1 MDKIVSGLTCA
12 AMASMTIDCG
22 ILGLKLLNGNKNILT
37 DSYIALACL
46 VVIAVCAVY
55 KVFHSRC
62 PHCGNPMMAGG
73 KYCSHCGQKFG
84 GEG

>member
-1 MDKIVSGLTCA
+1 MNKIVSGLTCA
-12 AMASMTIDCG
+12 AMVSMTVDCG

-37 DSYIALACL
+37 DSCVALACL
-46 VVIAVCAVY
+46 AVIAACAVY

-62 PHCGNPMMAGG
+62 PRCGIPMPAGG
-73 KYCSHCGQKFG
+73 KYCSRCGQKCG